1 MKQARVLIVDREPG
15 ADDLYARAL
24 AGAGPV
30 ELIFLGDAPAAL
42 AALGERPFDLL
53 IATIAPPSVDG
64 LDLLAQARA
73 IDSRLPVILVDR
85 EPTLEKATHGL
96 RLGAG
101 DYLAADA
108 IASDLAASAR
118 RLLGERRI
126 EAEYDLLRR
135 QVERPTAST
144 ISSAAARRCA
154 RCSS

>member
-53 IATIAPPSVDG
+53 IATIAPPGVDG

-118 RLLGERRI
+118 HCWASAGSRRNTI
-126 EAEYDLLRR
+126 SCAGRSSA
-135 QVERPTAST
+135 PTAST